1 MGSIVACAV
10 VPRPGTEK
18 ITIKEIQEFC
28 KDQLAS
34 YKMPQR
40 LFFLPELPKNPG
52 GKVIKNELTERFSRA

>member
-18 ITIKEIQEFC
+18 ITLKEIQDFG

-34 YKMPQR
+34 YKIPQR
-40 LFFLPELPKNPG
+40 LFFLPELPTNPG
-52 GKVIKNELTERFSRA
+52 GKVMKDKIIERLRI